1 LRDPEAESQKEE
13 GAAMGPKSSESVSK
27 REGVGMSTPSGTEI
41 AEWRRVTETITPA
54 PADPGIPI
62 REFGLSRKEK

>member
-1 LRDPEAESQKEE
+1 
-13 GAAMGPKSSESVSK
+13 
-27 REGVGMSTPSGTEI
+27 MSTPSGTEI

-62 REFGLSRKEK
+62 KRTLSVKRGEVKGEGMETEPSPSKTKD